1 MVKLL
6 LQFVGWMLAAFGA
19 VFALILWPG
28 WLWKTLAVVG
38 IIVLLLAVAEG
49 LGYGWAR
56 RVNGWLF
63 WPR

>member
-1 MVKLL
+1 
-6 LQFVGWMLAAFGA
+6 MLAAFGA

-28 WLWKTLAVVG
+28 WLWKTLAMVG